1 MSQRC
6 FNYSGRTY
14 QVKSEYTRTVRL
26 DCPAADLIE
35 VNVFSVTNL
44 ESKQEEKGAATMMYS
59 DNYKDASCH
68 IWQTYANTRKQ
79 DYILRVGFT
88 NYGCHSDDS
97 HAEDYS
103 RAESVTEH
111 TLGTMTLIELM
122 EIFYPDEGSP
132 EIYARCK
139 RLMRFHDLGETAAGD
154 TPDNGTRDKAATNLA
169 ECACLTKNIL
179 HLPDKART
187 DILRDFEIFNESPQK
202 LAGEELKVH
211 ELCKLADKTD
221 AILRG
226 LVYEQHHHCGHYANV
241 PEGTGS
247 KRESEYAKIMNSDKL
262 VDIFLAGFIK
272 DYHQYSYFPIFLDII
287 RAAIIDVRSK
297 WYDNWEEI
305 VTKLGISDKEYDLH
319 TFQKK

>member
-154 TPDNGTRDKAATNLA
+154 TPDNGTRDKAAINLA
-169 ECACLTKNIL
+169 EYTCLNENIS
-179 HLPDKART
+179 HLPDEVKKA
-187 DILRDFEIFNESPQK
+187 ILNDFDIFNGSPQE
-202 LAGEELKVH
+202 LTGEKLKVH
-211 ELCKLADKTD
+211 ELCKLTDKTD

-226 LVYEQHHHCGHYANV
+226 LVYERHLHCGH
-241 PEGTGS
+241 
-247 KRESEYAKIMNSDKL
+247 
-262 VDIFLAGFIK
+262 
-272 DYHQYSYFPIFLDII
+272 
-287 RAAIIDVRSK
+287 
-297 WYDNWEEI
+297 
-305 VTKLGISDKEYDLH
+305 
-319 TFQKK
+319 

>member
-6 FNYSGRTY
+6 FNYSDRTY

-26 DCPAADLIE
+26 NCPAAPLIE

-44 ESKQEEKGAATMMYS
+44 ESKQEKRGAATMMYS
-59 DNYKDASCH
+59 ENYKDASCH

-88 NYGCHSDDS
+88 NYGCHSDDN

-103 RAESVTEH
+103 RAESVAEH

-122 EIFYPDEGSP
+122 EMFYPDEGSP

-139 RLMRFHDLGETAAGD
+139 RLMRFHDLGETTAGD
-154 TPDNGTRDKAATNLA
+154 TPDNGTRDKAAINLA
-169 ECACLTKNIL
+169 EYTCLNENIL
-179 HLPDKART
+179 HLPNDVKKA
-187 DILRDFEIFNESPQK
+187 ILSDFDIFNGSPK
-202 LAGEELKVH
+202 ELTGEDLKVH

-247 KRESEYAKIMNSDKL
+247 KRESEYEKVMNSDKL
-262 VDIFLAGFIK
+262 VDIFFAGFIK

-287 RAAIIDVRSK
+287 RAAIIDVRRK

>member
-226 LVYEQHHHCGHYANV
+226 LVYEQHLHCGHYANV

>member
-226 LVYEQHHHCGHYANV
+226 LVYEQHQHCGHYSNA

-247 KRESEYAKIMNSDKL
+247 KRESEYEKVMNSDKL

-305 VTKLGISDKEYDLH
+305 ITKLGISDKEYDLH

>member
-44 ESKQEEKGAATMMYS
+44 ESKLEEKGAATMMYS

-122 EIFYPDEGSP
+122 EMFYPDEGSP

-226 LVYEQHHHCGHYANV
+226 LVYEQHQHCGHYANV

-287 RAAIIDVRSK
+287 RAAIIDVHSK

>member
-26 DCPAADLIE
+26 NCPAAPLIE

-44 ESKQEEKGAATMMYS
+44 ESKLEKKGAATMMYS
-59 DNYKDASCH
+59 ENYKDASCH

-88 NYGCHSDDS
+88 NYGCHSDDN
-97 HAEDYS
+97 HAENYS
-103 RAESVTEH
+103 RAESVAEH

-122 EIFYPDEGSP
+122 EMFYPDEGSP

-154 TPDNGTRDKAATNLA
+154 TPDNGTRDKAAINLA
-169 ECACLTKNIL
+169 EYTCLNENIS
-179 HLPDKART
+179 HLPDEVKEA
-187 DILRDFEIFNESPQK
+187 ILNDFDIFNGSPLE
-202 LAGEELKVH
+202 LAGKELKVH

-226 LVYEQHHHCGHYANV
+226 LVYERHHHCGHYANV

-262 VDIFLAGFIK
+262 VDIFFAGFIK
-272 DYHQYSYFPIFLDII
+272 DYHRYSYFPIFLDII
-287 RAAIIDVRSK
+287 RAAIIDVREE
-297 WYDNWEEI
+297 WYDNWDEI
-305 VTKLGISDKEYDLH
+305 VKKLGISDKEYDLH
-319 TFQKK
+319 TFEKK